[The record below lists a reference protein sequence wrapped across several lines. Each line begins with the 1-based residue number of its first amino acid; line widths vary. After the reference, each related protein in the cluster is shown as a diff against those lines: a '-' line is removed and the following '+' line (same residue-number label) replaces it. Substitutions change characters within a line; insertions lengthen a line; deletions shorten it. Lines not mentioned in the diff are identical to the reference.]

1 MGYYDLPAT
10 IDYILQTTG
19 QENMFYIGHSQGT
32 TSFLVL
38 AAEKP
43 EYNTKIRLMTALAP
57 ISFMSNIPNPVLQ
70 VLAKSE
76 AFLSVGVLKFLEQES
91 VFNDL
96 PS

>member
-10 IDYILQTTG
+10 IDYILETTG

-32 TSFLVL
+32 TAFLVL

-43 EYNTKIRLMTALAP
+43 EYNNKIRLMTALAP

-76 AFLSVGVLKFLEQES
+76 AFLSVSL
-91 VFNDL
+91 N
-96 PS
+96 